1 MDMPPALDNAL
12 LLRQPILDAKQEP
25 AGYALH
31 FVGAGAPGVGAAFSE
46 LGLGAALANR
56 PVLLRADARLIM
68 DEIVARLPAG
78 VILEL
83 DLAEA
88 PDAALLDRCRALRAG
103 GRALALPAGADDA
116 GRAALLPLADVVGVD
131 ARADDADLAARV
143 ADLAGAADGRRPRI
157 LADGV
162 DTRER
167 MARCRELGCDL
178 FRGFHF
184 ARPRPVEG
192 RGMNASQ
199 LGIIRL
205 LNQVAREADAHDL
218 EEGFKREPGLTVNL
232 LRLVNSVG
240 VGAAQKVDSLRHAIA
255 ILGRKQ
261 LLRWLQLLLMASPS
275 GGAPERD
282 PLLQLAAQRG
292 GLMERLAALRA
303 PADRALA
310 EEAFLVGVM
319 SLMPAALGQPIEDI
333 LAQIPVAEP
342 VHRALAAR
350 EGELGLLLALVE
362 ALDDGDAA
370 RCDALLAELPPLAR
384 GTVTASL
391 CAVLVWLHG
400 DRENA

>member
-31 FVGAGAPGVGAAFSE
+31 FVGADALGVDAAFAG

-56 PVLLRADARLIM
+56 PLLLRADARLLM
-68 DEIVARLPAG
+68 DEIVERLPAG
-78 VILEL
+78 VILEP
-83 DLAEA
+83 DLAGA
-88 PDAALLDRCRALRAG
+88 PDQALLDRCRALRAG
-103 GRALALPAGADDA
+103 GRALALPAGMDEAW
-116 GRAALLPLADVVGVD
+116 RAALLPLAEVVGVD
-131 ARADDADLAARV
+131 ADDADLAARID
-143 ADLAGAADGRRPRI
+143 DLAGAAGGRRPRI
-157 LADGV
+157 LA
-162 DTRER
+162 ER
-167 MARCRELGCDL
+167 VETQESMARCRELGADL
-178 FRGFHF
+178 FRGLHF
-184 ARPRPVEG
+184 ARPRPAEG

-275 GGAPERD
+275 SGGAPERD

-319 SLMPAALGQPIEDI
+319 SLMPVVLGQPIENI
-333 LAQIPVAEP
+333 LAQIPVSEP

-350 EGELGLLLALVE
+350 DGELGPLLGLVE

-400 DRENA
+400 DRDNA